1 MLREWQKRSIKAV
14 EDEQIT
20 FKPKFWENTYY
31 EWLKILNHGVFQ
43 GKSYGVIKYQFGLV
57 KMRIQ

>member
-1 MLREWQKRSIKAV
+1 MAERSIKAV

-31 EWLKILNHGVFQ
+31 EWLKILNHGYFKANLM
-43 GKSYGVIKYQFGLV
+43 GSSNTNLDL
-57 KMRIQ
+57 